1 MTNIAKR
8 YAIVFSTDEKYL
20 CYLEVCLLS
29 LITHLKKINRY
40 DFIVLHKK
48 LHKTKIRSFVKRFK
62 NIKIKF
68 IDIDDYLNNI
78 CQTEL
83 YIEIH
88 VTESTYYRF
97 LIPTICK
104 SYSKVLYLDCD
115 LIFLDNIDCLF
126 DEINM
131 TGFEIAACIDNRER
145 IAFYQRH
152 IVSNRYWNDYIIN
165 TLKLDFPD
173 RYFQAG
179 VILFNIQECINSN
192 LEKRLFDKIKV
203 IKDPILSDQDILNAT
218 IKHNYVA
225 INTRFNI
232 EWQILFEFE
241 NWEEC
246 VDFEFLEALKNPAI
260 IHYASSKKPWFFKS
274 FPFSDIWWKYAR
286 KTDKYHLF
294 QIYYFAAVIKRFIK
308 SIIKNKTFNR

>member
-48 LHKTKIRSFVKRFK
+48 LHKSKIRSFVKKFK

-78 CQTEL
+78 CPKDL

-104 SYSKVLYLDCD
+104 SYTKALYLDCD

-131 TGFEIAACIDNRER
+131 TGFEIAACIDNREK
-145 IAFYQRH
+145 IAFDQRH
-152 IVSNRYWNDYIIN
+152 IVSNRYWDDYILN
-165 TLKLDFPD
+165 TLELDFPD

-179 VILFNIQECINSN
+179 VILFNIPECIANN
-192 LEKRLFDKIKV
+192 LERKLFEKTALIK
-203 IKDPILSDQDILNAT
+203 KPILSDQDILNAT
-218 IKHNYVA
+218 IKHNYVV
-225 INTRFNI
+225 ISSRFNI
-232 EWQILFEFE
+232 EWQILFEFK
-241 NWEEC
+241 NWRQYTSQ
-246 VDFEFLEALKNPAI
+246 EFIEALSNPAI
-260 IHYASSKKPWFFKS
+260 IHYASSKKPWFFKG
-274 FPFSDIWWKYAR
+274 FTFSNFWWDYAK
-286 KTDKYHLF
+286 KTDTYYSF
-294 QIYYFAAVIKRFIK
+294 QIAYVKSAIKRLIK
-308 SIIKNKTFNR
+308 SLIKFKPFHS